1 MLSEYT
7 HTHTHTHTH
16 RETEV
21 LVVYLVGRV
30 LPARRANPDQWVKL
44 ALMET
49 KENRELLDPRDL
61 LAHQEQEEQG
71 CGI

>member
-1 MLSEYT
+1 M
-7 HTHTHTHTH
+7 
-16 RETEV
+16 
-21 LVVYLVGRV
+21 VYLVGRA